1 MKRVACNYECQLF
14 VYLNNSV
21 ISIIV
26 MTKKQCLSYTKK
38 TYAIIKRTIY
48 NRRVFTEIDAM
59 DSREKKKQLP
69 LCQGFLLLCIRL
81 PHRYNALALLLT
93 TKRSTM
99 EHFDDRQ
106 ESYILLTYHFI
117 VCLQGF
123 NKHLLVGRFHS
134 APFSIN
140 CQVMIGK
147 LKV

>member
-59 DSREKKKQLP
+59 DSREKETDAKDFCYCVSDFP
-69 LCQGFLLLCIRL
+69 IGTMPWLC
-81 PHRYNALALLLT
+81 H
-93 TKRSTM
+93 
-99 EHFDDRQ
+99 
-106 ESYILLTYHFI
+106 
-117 VCLQGF
+117 
-123 NKHLLVGRFHS
+123 
-134 APFSIN
+134 
-140 CQVMIGK
+140 
-147 LKV
+147 